1 MYIAV
6 MLTDGRTKYQKAAEA
21 EAAVAKNSGIFI
33 IAIGVGR
40 HIQVDSTIAQKILVL
55 IAYMRRILI

>member
-6 MLTDGRTKYQKAAEA
+6 MLTDGRTKYQRAAEA

-40 HIQVDSTIAQKILVL
+40 HIQVL
-55 IAYMRRILI
+55 